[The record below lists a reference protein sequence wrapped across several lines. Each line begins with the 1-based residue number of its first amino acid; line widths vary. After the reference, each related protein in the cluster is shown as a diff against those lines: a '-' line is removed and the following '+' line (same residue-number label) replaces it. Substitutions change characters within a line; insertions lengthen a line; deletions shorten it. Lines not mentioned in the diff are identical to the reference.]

1 MDPKEFSWTED
12 QQVTVTNPT
21 TETYKFKVHNK
32 EYELG
37 AGQTAKMP
45 GYIAWVYVYGLSTQ
59 IAQAENVFNR
69 WNEEDFR
76 QSFYE
81 RLVVGTDNLIQKVV
95 VESEPEVTVLG
106 DDEEEGEEESTQ
118 PDKTVK
124 PMSAKAS
131 NVRSNRA

>member
-1 MDPKEFSWTED
+1 MDPTEFSWTED

-21 TETYKFKVHNK
+21 TSPYKFKVHNK

-59 IAQAENVFNR
+59 IAQAEGVFNR

-76 QSFYE
+76 VSFYD

-95 VESEPEVTVLG
+95 VEPQPEVTVLA
-106 DDEEEGEEESTQ
+106 DDEEEGDEEPT
-118 PDKTVK
+118 PKPTTVK
-124 PMSAKAS
+124 PMKANS
-131 NVRSNRA
+131 GRSSRA